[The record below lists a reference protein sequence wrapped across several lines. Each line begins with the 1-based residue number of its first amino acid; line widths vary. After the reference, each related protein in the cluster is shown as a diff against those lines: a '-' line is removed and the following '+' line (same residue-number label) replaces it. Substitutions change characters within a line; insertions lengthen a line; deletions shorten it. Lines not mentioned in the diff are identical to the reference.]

1 MYELNFAIML
11 QSLAGKLS
19 DCNKAD
25 PGIYIQTMRRPKSDF
40 GSWIFIKTLRGES
53 QLMTLSSCLS
63 VVIQAMTLGMGTYH
77 ITHSLLFLRVG
88 K

>member
-11 QSLAGKLS
+11 QSPAGKLS

-25 PGIYIQTMRRPKSDF
+25 PGFYIQTMRRPKSDL
-40 GSWIFIKTLRGES
+40 GSLIFIKTLRVGS
-53 QLMTLSSCLS
+53 QLMTTSCLS
-63 VVIQAMTLGMGTYH
+63 VVIQAVILGMGTYH